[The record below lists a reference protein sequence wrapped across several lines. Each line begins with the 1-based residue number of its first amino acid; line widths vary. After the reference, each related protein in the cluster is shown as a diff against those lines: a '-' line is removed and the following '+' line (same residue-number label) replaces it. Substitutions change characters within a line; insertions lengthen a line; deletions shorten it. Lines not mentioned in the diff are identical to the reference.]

1 MLYRIVQDIPGR
13 LRLRCGRG
21 LFDEEEALGI
31 TQALCAL
38 GCVESA
44 EVHPA
49 NGSVLVSF
57 APAGRAEVLSF
68 MDSLSAIALPKPV
81 SEPTSKPALA
91 ISDNR
96 FTLEVTNLVAWR
108 VLRRIFLPLP
118 LRAAWTVFKTIP
130 YLIKGLKCLFAGELK
145 VEVLDA
151 SALLAAMIRGAFT
164 DASSIMFL
172 LELSDI
178 LCDHVQERA
187 KLTLQEG
194 LVARAESV
202 WLVQDDGA
210 DIKIP
215 VGQVRTGQVLH
226 MRAGTVL
233 PIDGKVV
240 SGDGLVDE
248 ASMTG
253 EARLVHKTEGSV
265 VFAGCALSDGDLHVL
280 VTAEPGKARI
290 DSIVRMVE
298 ESSERKAEVQS
309 RAEHLADSLVPASF
323 LAFFG
328 ILAVTRNIAQAMVV
342 LMVDYSCAIKVSTPI
357 AVMSA
362 MQEAAEAGIVV
373 KGGKYLEALAA
384 ADTIVFD
391 KTGTLTEA
399 APEVEK
405 VLCIDG
411 ADEDEVL
418 RLAACIEEH
427 FPHSLARAIVRA
439 AKERGLH
446 HEDELHAKVKYVVAH
461 GIATTVN
468 GKDCAIGS
476 AHFLFEDL
484 KVLKPEGLEDLLD
497 REAPSASVV
506 FLSRDQELVGAVCVA
521 DPVRPGVPEILSALR
536 EHGVSRT
543 VILTGD
549 SESAARSIATRLGI
563 DTYHAQVLPEDKAGY
578 VSDLRSHGHTVIMV
592 GDGINDSP
600 ALAEADV
607 SVALSDATDIA
618 RAVADVTVLDDSLAS
633 LVVMRDL
640 SERLMPRIQ
649 WSYRFI
655 VGYNSLLIAGGV
667 AGLVTLTAAAY
678 LHNTAT
684 VAIALANARPYLRK
698 RRPDRALPAPA
709 PVLQEA

>member
-21 LFDEEEALGI
+21 LFDEEEALGV

-38 GCVESA
+38 GCVQSA

-57 APAGRAEVLSF
+57 APAGREEVLSF
-68 MDSLSAIALPKPV
+68 MDALSAIALPKPV
-81 SEPTSKPALA
+81 SEPTSDQALA

-96 FTLEVTNLVAWR
+96 FALEVSNLVAWR
-108 VLRRIFLPLP
+108 VLRRVFLPLP
-118 LRAAWTVFKTIP
+118 LRTAWTVLKTLP
-130 YLIKGLKCLFAGELK
+130 YLWKGLRSLLAGELK

-178 LCDHVQERA
+178 LCGHVEERA

-202 WLVQDDGA
+202 WLVQKDGT
-210 DIKIP
+210 DVKIP
-215 VGQVRTGQVLH
+215 IGKVRTGQVLH

-233 PIDGKVV
+233 PIDGTVV
-240 SGDGLVDE
+240 AGDGLVDE

-253 EARLVHKTEGSV
+253 EARLVHKTQGSV
-265 VFAGCALSDGDLHVL
+265 VFAGCALSDGDLKVL
-280 VTAEPGKARI
+280 VTAEPGRARI

-298 ESSERKAEVQS
+298 QSSERKAEVES

-323 LAFFG
+323 IAFFG

-342 LMVDYSCAIKVSTPI
+342 LMVDYSCAIKVSTPV
-357 AVMSA
+357 AVMAA
-362 MQEAAEAGIVV
+362 MQEAAEEGIVV

-405 VLCIDG
+405 VLCFDG
-411 ADEDEVL
+411 TNEDEVL

-427 FPHSLARAIVRA
+427 FPHSLARAIVRE
-439 AKERGLH
+439 AKRRGLH
-446 HEDELHAKVKYVVAH
+446 HEDELHAKVNYVVAH

-468 GKDCAIGS
+468 GEDCAIGS
-476 AHFLFEDL
+476 AHFLFDDL
-484 KVLKPEGLEDLLD
+484 YVPKSEGLDELLD

-506 FLSRDQELVGAVCVA
+506 FLSRSQKLVGAVCVA
-521 DPVRPGVPEILSALR
+521 DPVRPGVPEILAALR
-536 EHGVSRT
+536 AHGVSHT
-543 VILTGD
+543 VMLTGD
-549 SESAARSIATRLGI
+549 SESAARAIATRLGI
-563 DTYHAQVLPEDKAGY
+563 DIFHAQVLPEDKAGY
-578 VSDLRSHGHTVIMV
+578 VSNLRRAGHTVIMV

-607 SVALSDATDIA
+607 SIALSDATDIA

-633 LVVMRDL
+633 LVTMREL
-640 SERLMPRIQ
+640 SERLMHRIQ

-655 VGYNSLLIAGGV
+655 VGYNTLLIAGGV
-667 AGLVTLTAAAY
+667 CGLITLTAAAY

-684 VAIALANARPYLRK
+684 VAIAVANARPYLEREQ
-698 RRPDRALPAPA
+698 AEGLPALA
-709 PVLQEA
+709 ED